1 MQGYAVVQ
9 GIKQVGI
16 PVTYSRL
23 QELAALNK
31 PDDDEDSMQVDE
43 ESKNSSEVPIFS
55 KDLIKMAKDANF
67 TDFRL

>member
-1 MQGYAVVQ
+1 MY
-9 GIKQVGI
+9 I
-16 PVTYSRL
+16 RL

>member
-9 GIKQVGI
+9 GIKQVGV
-16 PVTYSRL
+16 PVMYSRL

-43 ESKNSSEVPIFS
+43 ESKNKSEVPIFS